1 MMDDGPMPPMDDS
14 GMDMGPDPMAGG
26 PDDMGDPDDMGGP
39 DPNDMGGEDPMGG
52 DPDDMGGPDDMGDP
66 DDIGGPDDAGGS
78 PEDDELTNI
87 INNLSIEDKAAVT
100 KYAKSMVDDSS
111 DEGGI
116 MPESRFSF
124 SRIIDETL
132 NSIMYKKKDNGIKRP
147 EKKLNSRQRDNKSL
161 PFVSPY

>member
-26 PDDMGDPDDMGGP
+26 PDDMGGPSPDDM
-39 DPNDMGGEDPMGG
+39 
-52 DPDDMGGPDDMGDP
+52 
-66 DDIGGPDDAGGS
+66 GGPDDAGGS

-111 DEGGI
+111 DEGGM

-132 NSIMYKKKDNGIKRP
+132 NSIMDKKKDNGIKRP
-147 EKKLNSRQRDNKSL
+147 GKKLNSRQRDNKSL

>member
-26 PDDMGDPDDMGGP
+26 PDDIGGPDDMGGP
-39 DPNDMGGEDPMGG
+39 SPDDMGGEDPMAGG
-52 DPDDMGGPDDMGDP
+52 PDDMGGPDD
-66 DDIGGPDDAGGS
+66 AGGN

-111 DEGGI
+111 DEGGM

-132 NSIMYKKKDNGIKRP
+132 NSIMDKKKDNGIKRP
-147 EKKLNSRQRDNKSL
+147 GKKLNSRQRDNKSL

>member
-14 GMDMGPDPMAGG
+14 GMDMGPDPMADG
-26 PDDMGDPDDMGGP
+26 PDDMGGEDPMGGGP
-39 DPNDMGGEDPMGG
+39 DDMGGEDPMGG
-52 DPDDMGGPDDMGDP
+52 DPDDMGGPNDMGDP

-100 KYAKSMVDDSS
+100 KYAKSMIDDSS
-111 DEGGI
+111 SEDG
-116 MPESRFSF
+116 MVPESRFSF

-132 NSIMYKKKDNGIKRP
+132 NSIIDKKKDNGIKRP
-147 EKKLNSRQRDNKSL
+147 GKKLNSRQRDNKSL